1 LVLESCLGKIYGENT
16 GNTHQSCNSAIDEL
30 CREACEQQKR
40 VNKSINTPQKI
51 RVIAFPFFHFP
62 FIQYQGT
69 ALKVKINDK
78 QSKAMSD

>member
-1 LVLESCLGKIYGENT
+1 LASSLVLESCLGKIYGENT

-40 VNKSINTPQKI
+40 VNK
-51 RVIAFPFFHFP
+51 VIAFPFFHFP